1 MKNSPSFQALERGWR
16 LFQSSWQPMAG
27 YTLLVWAAALV
38 VLSPFTSWILNR
50 LVARSGELVVG
61 NTELAT
67 WLLSP
72 EGLLSLTLWGV
83 LALLGLVLEVTG
95 LIWIASDD
103 APENLRVA
111 GRALYRL
118 LPSLPH
124 LFRFCFAVFLL
135 CLVAL
140 LPLAAGLGAV
150 YLLFL
155 GAHDINYY
163 ISARPAEW
171 RLALV
176 CGASWLL
183 LWTCAAGSLLLR
195 WVYAF
200 PLWLDGVSPF
210 RSALRVSWQA
220 TRGSF
225 LFLLRVMG
233 MCLVC
238 VILVHLLLEG
248 GLFAATG
255 LVIRHLGDAVTT
267 MFFTISVYLVPN
279 VVLEAVISF
288 IGIAWAT
295 CILVSCYRD
304 DRPATMAQT
313 DLRNEGLQAEQQ
325 PTSSNFSLRPRIIF
339 MTLCG
344 MLVASLGVSLF
355 LLNQKPP
362 GKVPLVIAHRAG
374 ALHAPENTLAALEI
388 AIRQK
393 ADYAEIDVQRSR
405 DGVVVVIHDADLM
418 RMARDPRRIR
428 ETNYADLA
436 RIDIGRIVHRDFA
449 GERVA
454 RLADFLKKAAGRIK
468 LMIEFKYYGSDPDLA
483 EETVRLVRE
492 AGMEGEVA
500 LMSLDLAS
508 VRQSQRLAPELPA
521 GYLSSVG
528 IGALFQLD
536 LDFLAV
542 STGVVSP
549 ALLRNADKQGL
560 SVYVWTVND
569 AEAMLDMMELGVDGL
584 ITDDS
589 ALAVEVIR
597 SVQELLPAE
606 RLLLRFRHFWDL
618 FEDQN
623 TGERGRPP
631 APQQKSGK
639 K

>member
-1 MKNSPSFQALERGWR
+1 
-16 LFQSSWQPMAG
+16 
-27 YTLLVWAAALV
+27 V
-38 VLSPFTSWILNR
+38 I
-50 LVARSGELVVG
+50 G
-61 NTELAT
+61 NTELIA

-72 EGLLSLTLWGV
+72 QGLLSLTLWGA

-95 LIWIASDD
+95 LVWIASDE
-103 APENLRVA
+103 AQENLRVA
-111 GRALYRL
+111 RRALYRL
-118 LPSLPH
+118 LPALPH
-124 LFRFCFAVFLL
+124 LLRFCFTVFLL
-135 CLVAL
+135 CLIAL
-140 LPLAAGLGAV
+140 LPLFVGLGAV

-163 ISARPAEW
+163 LTARPAEW
-171 RLALV
+171 WWALV
-176 CGASWLL
+176 CGGSWLL
-183 LWTCAAGSLLLR
+183 LWTCVAGSLLMR

-200 PLWLDGVSPF
+200 PLWLDGVRPF

-220 TRGSF
+220 TRRSF

-233 MCLVC
+233 MCLAC

-248 GLFAATG
+248 GLFAAAG
-255 LVIRHLGDAVTT
+255 LVVRRLGDAVTAL
-267 MFFTISVYLVPN
+267 FFSISLYLVSN

-295 CILVSCYRD
+295 CILVICYRD
-304 DRPATMAQT
+304 DRPATIPRT
-313 DLRNEGLQAEQQ
+313 GLRTEELRTEKQ
-325 PTSSNFSLRPRIIF
+325 PASSNRLFRSRIIF
-339 MTLCG
+339 AAICAL
-344 MLVASLGVSLF
+344 LVASVGVSLF

-388 AIRQK
+388 AALEIAIRQK

-418 RMARDPRRIR
+418 KMARDPRRIR
-428 ETNYADLA
+428 ETNYVDLA
-436 RIDIGRIVHRDFA
+436 QVDIGRMVHRDFA

-454 RLADFLKKAAGRIK
+454 RLADFFKRAAGRIK
-468 LMIEFKYYGSDPDLA
+468 LMIELKYYGRDPELA

-492 AGMEGEVA
+492 AGMQDEVA

-508 VRQSQRLAPELPA
+508 VRQSQRMASEIPV

-528 IGALFQLD
+528 LGALSRLD

-542 STGVVSP
+542 STKVVS
-549 ALLRNADKQGL
+549 AVLLRNAGKQGL

-569 AEAMLDMMELGVDGL
+569 VDAMLDMMELGVDGL

-597 SVQELLPAE
+597 SVQELLPTE

-623 TGERGRPP
+623 TEEGERP
-631 APQQKSGK
+631 
-639 K
+639 

>member
-1 MKNSPSFQALERGWR
+1 MKNSPSFQVLERGWR
-16 LFQSSWQPMAG
+16 LFKSSWKPMAG

-38 VLSPFTSWILNR
+38 ALSPFTSWILNR

-61 NTELAT
+61 NAELIA

-83 LALLGLVLEVTG
+83 LALLGLVLELTG

-103 APENLRVA
+103 AQANLRVA

-118 LPSLPH
+118 LPALPH
-124 LFRFCFAVFLL
+124 LLRFCFTVFLL
-135 CLVAL
+135 CLIAL

-163 ISARPAEW
+163 LTARPAVW
-171 RLALV
+171 RWALV
-176 CGASWLL
+176 CGGSWLL
-183 LWTCAAGSLLLR
+183 LWICAAGSLLLR

-200 PLWLDGVSPF
+200 PLWLDGVCPF

-220 TRGSF
+220 TRRSF

-233 MCLVC
+233 MCLAC
-238 VILVHLLLEG
+238 VILVRLLLEG
-248 GLFAATG
+248 GLFAAAG
-255 LVIRHLGDAVTT
+255 FVVRQLGDAVTAL
-267 MFFTISVYLVPN
+267 FITISVYLVSN

-295 CILVSCYRD
+295 CILVICYRA
-304 DRPATMAQT
+304 DRPATILQT
-313 DLRNEGLQAEQQ
+313 DLRNEGLRTEKQ
-325 PTSSNFSLRPRIIF
+325 PASSNHSLRPRIIF
-339 MTLCG
+339 LTICG
-344 MLVASLGVSLF
+344 MLVASVGVSLF

-393 ADYAEIDVQRSR
+393 ADYAEIDVQRSH

-418 RMARDPRRIR
+418 KMARDPRRIR

-436 RIDIGRIVHRDFA
+436 RIDIGRMIHPDFA

-468 LMIEFKYYGSDPDLA
+468 LMIELKYYGSDPQLA

-508 VRQSQRLAPELPA
+508 VRQSQRLASELPA

-528 IGALFQLD
+528 LGNISRLD

-549 ALLRNADKQGL
+549 ALLRNAAKQGL

-569 AEAMLDMMELGVDGL
+569 ADAMLDMMELGVDGL

-606 RLLLRFRHFWDL
+606 RLLLRFRHFWGL

-623 TGERGRPP
+623 TREGGRP
-631 APQQKSGK
+631 
-639 K
+639 